1 MLPPP
6 EWPLAEAQL
15 SAMASMREEGFRTN
29 TALTANPVL
38 DEYEARRCAICGAKY
53 PAFGFGSPL
62 TRPGVVLW
70 ACGAHRAELD
80 YRLSARH
87 RRADTLAEQSSLF

>member
-15 SAMASMREEGFRTN
+15 SATASMRDEDFRTN
-29 TALTANPVL
+29 TAPTANPVL
-38 DEYEARRCAICGAKY
+38 DEYKARRCAICGAKY
-53 PAFGFGSPL
+53 PPFGFGSPL
-62 TRPGVVLW
+62 TRPWVVLW

-80 YRLSARH
+80 HLLSARH
-87 RRADTLAEQSSLF
+87 PRADTLAEQSSLF

>member
-1 MLPPP
+1 MLPLP
-6 EWPLAEAQL
+6 ELPLAETQL
-15 SAMASMREEGFRTN
+15 TATASMREEGFKTN
-29 TALTANPVL
+29 TALTAIPVL

-70 ACGAHRAELD
+70 ACSAHRVELD
-80 YRLSARH
+80 HRLSGRSTH
-87 RRADTLAEQSSLF
+87 ADALAEQPSLF

>member
-6 EWPLAEAQL
+6 ELPLAEAQL
-15 SAMASMREEGFRTN
+15 TATASPRDEGFGTN
-29 TALTANPVL
+29 AALTANSVL
-38 DEYEARRCAICGAKY
+38 DGYGARRCAVCGAKY
-53 PAFGFGSPL
+53 PPFGFGSPL

-80 YRLSARH
+80 HRLSARH
-87 RRADTLAEQSSLF
+87 PHADTLAEQSSLF

>member
-6 EWPLAEAQL
+6 ELPLAEAQL
-15 SAMASMREEGFRTN
+15 TATASMRDDDFRTN
-29 TALTANPVL
+29 AAPTANPVL
-38 DEYEARRCAICGAKY
+38 DEYEARRCAVCGAKY
-53 PAFGFGSPL
+53 PPFGFGSPI

-80 YRLSARH
+80 HRLSARH
-87 RRADTLAEQSSLF
+87 PNADALAEQPSLF